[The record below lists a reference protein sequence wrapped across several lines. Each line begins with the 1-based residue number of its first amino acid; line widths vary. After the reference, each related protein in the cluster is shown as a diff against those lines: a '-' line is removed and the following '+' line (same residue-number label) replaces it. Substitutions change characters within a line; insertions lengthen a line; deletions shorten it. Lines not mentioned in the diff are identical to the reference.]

1 MTQGNQTTP
10 FNVDELRERLRKM
23 SDAELLTFGQA
34 VQHVVSPR
42 VNPGQP
48 PPEVFGFQ
56 LDEARKVW
64 KRRKCQPKTTRNIND
79 FAVGD
84 HVKVNMQRGRI
95 VDATIKAIIDRT
107 DGKRLQVGF
116 GKDETALIHLWQVV
130 KLLGH
135 RTIKV
140 TQRHYNKWV
149 QERQRNAEAVVRNS

>member
-1 MTQGNQTTP
+1 M
-10 FNVDELRERLRKM
+10 EAKKM
-23 SDAELLTFGQA
+23 PAKND
-34 VQHVVSPR
+34 
-42 VNPGQP
+42 
-48 PPEVFGFQ
+48 
-56 LDEARKVW
+56 
-64 KRRKCQPKTTRNIND
+64 KTARNINN

-84 HVKVNMQRGRI
+84 HVKVNMHRGRM

-135 RTIKV
+135 RTMKV

-149 QERQRNAEAVVRNS
+149 QERQRNAEAVVRNSWSRIGHVRKLDSRNPHKD